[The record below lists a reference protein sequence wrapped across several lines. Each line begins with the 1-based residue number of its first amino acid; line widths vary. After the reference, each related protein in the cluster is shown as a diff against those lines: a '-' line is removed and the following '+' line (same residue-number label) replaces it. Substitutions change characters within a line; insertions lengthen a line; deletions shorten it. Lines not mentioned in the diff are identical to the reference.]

1 MQTHSEENYLKS
13 IFKLS
18 RLKSKKVSVK
28 AIADALGNNPASVI
42 DMLKKLTDKNLIT
55 YEKTSGAQLM
65 ATGLAVALQVVRR
78 HRLWEVFLKEKL
90 DYSWAEVHEIAEQL
104 EHIKHSELA
113 NRLDKYLGFPEFD
126 PHGDP
131 IPDAKGKLKDTLRLT
146 LSEIAPGITCRVVA
160 VKNTSTDFLGYL
172 QQLDIGIGTILT
184 IIEKIKFDGSIKI
197 HINNSVITSVSKKFA
212 ESLMVA

>member
-1 MQTHSEENYLKS
+1 MHTHSEENYLKS

-18 RLKSKKVSVK
+18 QLGRKKVSVK

-55 YEKTSGAQLM
+55 YEKTSGAQLE
-65 ATGLAVALQVVRR
+65 AEGLAAAVNVVRR

-90 DYSWAEVHEIAEQL
+90 EYSWAEVHEIAEQL
-104 EHIKHSELA
+104 EHIRPLDLA
-113 NRLDKYLGFPEFD
+113 DRLDKYLGFPEFD

-131 IPDAKGKLKDTLRLT
+131 IPDAKGKLQDTKRMT
-146 LSEIAPGITCRVVA
+146 LSEIECGQVCRVVA
-160 VKNTSTDFLGYL
+160 VKDTSTDFLSYL
-172 QQLDIGIGTILT
+172 QQLDIGIGTQLT
-184 IIEKIKFDGSIKI
+184 VIEKINFD
-197 HINNSVITSVSKKFA
+197 NSVKLCMPNGVITTVSKKFA